1 MAFDPERYQAEKYP
15 NSQLNFLDRQIYQRE
30 FTAISERILETIQNT
45 QEEYRTKWNKNYPI
59 IGAIVYGSWGRGK
72 PHTQSDLDIA
82 LIASEDPGIL
92 KEEFGSRLRKC
103 GVAQEIGFF
112 WQIVVSEETTVE
124 KLKEQNVLFFRLIGK
139 QYNVITPY
147 QNIAELF
154 EITGKVGTIG

>member
-1 MAFDPERYQAEKYP
+1 MAFDPEQYQAEKYP
-15 NSQLNFLDRQIYQRE
+15 SSQLNFLDRQIYERE
-30 FTAISERILETIQNT
+30 LTSISERILETIQNT
-45 QEEYRTKWNKNYPI
+45 QEEYRTKWNENYPI

-103 GVAQEIGFF
+103 GVAQEIEFF
-112 WQIVVSEETTVE
+112 W
-124 KLKEQNVLFFRLIGK
+124 QNVLFFRLIGK
-139 QYNVITPY
+139 QYKVITPY

-154 EITGKVGTIG
+154 ESKLQGQTL